1 MKPTLKITK
10 PSSFRRILPA
20 TLSFVLLPFFFF
32 LNAEDPDSSRVVGK
46 IQSVTLFSDRALIR
60 RNHEVKLQGEDTALR
75 FVRLPATVILDSI
88 RASSDGGLGISSVS
102 IRTIPAGEDSE
113 LTNDPLKKK
122 MISIQQEIRS
132 ETDRQTSFREQLKLL
147 STLGQLTTEE
157 SDRQL
162 RSNSID
168 VKTWSS
174 SLEFLENRRNGYL
187 EKIQKSEE
195 RLEFLNKEY
204 AQANSAFLRMADA
217 KRWSNSEVEV
227 VCSGK
232 PGSKGTVSIEYLVTN
247 VSWRGVYDLHGSSE
261 GGDFRLESR
270 VALRQYTGED
280 WKNVDLTIS
289 SAKPS
294 AAISLP
300 LLKPWR
306 VSQGSLSQPG
316 YNKNAVDSDE
326 QSPTDSEV
334 SEGED
339 VANFTFRLPNK
350 ETVVSDNSEHRVSMD
365 SAQIKGIVS
374 HVAVPTLSNYVFL
387 KAKFK
392 NTTKMPLLW
401 NDVKVFMDGSFIGS
415 YTPGNRTAIGQE
427 FEMYLGPDQRMKL
440 KRTLVKGD
448 VAGGGFLGK
457 TVQIENQWQIEVSN
471 FTKRPRQVTVYDQ
484 YPVAADPN
492 ISTKFLGSSHEGYK
506 KDANGTLSWNLLI
519 KPGEKEKF
527 DFSYSIEIPQ
537 SMWTSLE
544 SVRNDRKTSNE
555 IDDLREQNAPA
566 SPKKIYNLERIF
578 K

>member
-1 MKPTLKITK
+1 MKLRLKNARTSISLKILFLT
-10 PSSFRRILPA
+10 SV
-20 TLSFVLLPFFFF
+20 FVPFFFF
-32 LNAEDPDSSRVVGK
+32 LNAQDQDSSRVIGK
-46 IQSVTLFSDRALIR
+46 IQSVTIFSDRALVK
-60 RNHEVKLQGEDTALR
+60 RNQDVKLQGEETTLR
-75 FVRLPATVILDSI
+75 FARLPATVILDSI
-88 RASSDGGLGISSVS
+88 RASSDGPLSISSVS
-102 IRTIPAGEDSE
+102 IRTISAGEDSE

-132 ETDRQTSFREQLKLL
+132 ENDRQASYKEQLKLL

-168 VKTWSS
+168 VKTWST
-174 SLEFLENRRNGYL
+174 SLEFLENRRNSYL

-195 RLEFLNKEY
+195 RLEQLNKEY
-204 AQANSAFLRMADA
+204 GQVNAAFLRMADA
-217 KRWSNSEVEV
+217 KRWSHSEVEV

-232 PGSKGTVSIEYLVTN
+232 PGSKGIVSIEYLVTN
-247 VSWRGVYDLHGSSE
+247 VSWKGIYDLHGSSE

-280 WKNVDLTIS
+280 WKNVDITIS

-294 AAISLP
+294 SAISLP

-306 VSQGSLSQPG
+306 VSQGSLAQPNRG
-316 YNKNAVDSDE
+316 ANSDD
-326 QSPTDSEV
+326 QTPSDSEV

-339 VANFTFRLPNK
+339 SANFTFRLPNK
-350 ETVVSDNSEHRVSMD
+350 ENIISDNSEHRVSME
-365 SAQIKGIVS
+365 SALIKGVIS
-374 HVAVPTLSNYVFL
+374 HVAIPTLSSYVFL

-392 NTTKMPLLW
+392 NTTKTPLLW

-415 YTPGNRTAIGQE
+415 YTPGNRTTVAAGQE

-440 KRTLVKGD
+440 KRTLLKGE

-471 FTKRPRQVTVYDQ
+471 YTKRPRQVTIYDQ
-484 YPVAADPN
+484 YPVTVDPN
-492 ISTKFLGSSHEGYK
+492 ISTKFLGSSNESYK
-506 KDANGTLSWNLLI
+506 KDANGTLSWALLV

-527 DFSYSIEIPQ
+527 DFSYSIEMPQ
-537 SMWTSLE
+537 TMWTSLE
-544 SVRNDRKTSNE
+544 SIRDDRKTSNE
-555 IDDLREQNAPA
+555 LDDLKEQNAPA
-566 SPKKIYNLERIF
+566 SPKKVYNLERML